1 MIYYPFDSKQTG
13 STPTGLP
20 IYDRAV
26 NSEVLRN
33 FYKSFYTN
41 GVIPIPSMGFA
52 VTPGTGMNLKVSP
65 GKMFIDGVIAYETSE
80 RTIALEASDPS
91 LDIIARVVV
100 RKNDN
105 VEARN
110 ADIYVIY
117 GNASLSPQAPAIT
130 RQGSIFEMALCDVFI
145 SRGVTEIKAD
155 RITDQRMNE
164 ELCGI
169 CAGTLKEVDTT
180 TIFNQ
185 FQGALDEYLQLVDEA
200 IDGTLA
206 VQLQTEINDIK
217 EAQEIIL
224 TTSWSGKKQ
233 TVLVSGIKD
242 TDRPIIYPKLSMIAD
257 DPQNDKINE
266 EFNKIVN
273 CDTKNGSIEFLCS
286 EPTTISLTLIVKG
299 E

>member
-13 STPTGLP
+13 NTPAGLP

-33 FYKSFYTN
+33 LYKAFYTN
-41 GVIPIPSMGFA
+41 GVIPIPTMGFA

-65 GKMFIDGVIAYETSE
+65 GKMFIDGVLAYETSG

-117 GNASLSPQAPAIT
+117 GDASLNPQAPAIT
-130 RQGSIFEMALCDVFI
+130 RQGSIFEMVLCDVFI

-185 FQGALDEYLQLVDEA
+185 FQSALDEYLELVDSA

-206 VQLQTEINDIK
+206 GQLQNQIDDIK
-217 EAQEIIL
+217 EVQEITLSTTWIDGLQTVNVNGITANDSPIL
-224 TTSWSGKKQ
+224 DVKLSGDYDTILEQQTEWNKIIQANTGNGTITFLSSEDTTIEL
-233 TVLVSGIKD
+233 TVLV
-242 TDRPIIYPKLSMIAD
+242 
-257 DPQNDKINE
+257 
-266 EFNKIVN
+266 
-273 CDTKNGSIEFLCS
+273 
-286 EPTTISLTLIVKG
+286 KG
-299 E
+299 V

>member
-13 STPTGLP
+13 NTPAGLP

-33 FYKSFYTN
+33 LYKAFYTN

-52 VTPGTGMNLKVSP
+52 VTPGTGMNLKVGP
-65 GKMFIDGVIAYETSE
+65 GKIFIDGVLAYETSE
-80 RTIALEASDPS
+80 RTIALEASNPS

-110 ADIYVIY
+110 VDLYVIY
-117 GNASLSPQAPAIT
+117 GDASLSPQAPAIT
-130 RQGSIFEMALCDVFI
+130 RQGSIYEMALCDVFI

-206 VQLQTEINDIK
+206 GQLQAEIDDIK
-217 EAQEIIL
+217 EVQEITL
-224 TTSWSGKKQ
+224 GTSWSSNQQ
-233 TVLVSGIKD
+233 TVSLQGITAND
-242 TDRPIIYPKLSMIAD
+242 SPILDVKLSGDVENMTS
-257 DPQNDKINE
+257 QQE
-266 EFNKIVN
+266 EWAKVLKAE
-273 CDTKNGSIEFLCS
+273 TGNGNITFTCL
-286 EPTTISLTLIVKG
+286 EPTTMSLTILVKG
-299 E
+299 K

>member
-13 STPTGLP
+13 STPAGLP

-33 FYKSFYTN
+33 LYKAFYTN

-65 GKMFIDGVIAYETSE
+65 GKMFIDGVLAYETSE

-110 ADIYVIY
+110 VDLYVIY
-117 GNASLSPQAPAIT
+117 GDASLSPQAPAVT
-130 RQGSIFEMALCDVFI
+130 RQGSIYEMALCDVFI

-185 FQGALDEYLQLVDEA
+185 FQGALDEYLELVNSA

-206 VQLQTEINDIK
+206 SQLQTEINDIK
-217 EAQEIIL
+217 EVQEITL
-224 TTSWSGKKQ
+224 STTWSDGLQ
-233 TVLVSGIKD
+233 TVSVEGITEND
-242 TDRPIIYPKLSMIAD
+242 SPILDVKLSGDFDTVLEQQA
-257 DPQNDKINE
+257 E
-266 EFNKIVN
+266 WNKIVQATTGN
-273 CDTKNGSIEFLCS
+273 GTITFLSSEDTTMQL
-286 EPTTISLTLIVKG
+286 TILVKG
-299 E
+299 K